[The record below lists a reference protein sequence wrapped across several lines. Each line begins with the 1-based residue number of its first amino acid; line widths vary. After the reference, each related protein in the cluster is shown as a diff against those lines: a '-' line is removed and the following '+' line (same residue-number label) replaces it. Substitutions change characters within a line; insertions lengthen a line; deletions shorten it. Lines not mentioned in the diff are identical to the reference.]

1 MTSDQLTIAEAAER
15 TGLTRHTLRYYER
28 DGLMLG
34 VGRAGSG
41 HRRYSERD
49 LGWIEL
55 ITKLR
60 ATGMPI
66 REVRRYAELA
76 RAGDG
81 NEDERLGLLPG
92 QAFPRGVEAGGRG
105 DRPGPDLRRNDGLV
119 TETAAGPPPAE
130 QRLTLAGLHAG
141 GSRAPEVKPAGQR
154 RRHRHSRKAGTGAGG
169 STKRSAS
176 SPAPSRAFRRGAP
189 RSAAARRRSTAHTS
203 RRTRHISPA
212 PAPPAHADRGC

>member
-1 MTSDQLTIAEAAER
+1 MTSDELTISEAADR

-66 REVRRYAELA
+66 REVRRYAELV

-81 NEDERLGLLPG
+81 NEDERLSLLRAHRARVLA
-92 QAFPRGVEAGGRG
+92 QLA
-105 DRPGPDLRRNDGLV
+105 
-119 TETAAGPPPAE
+119 TTAAYLDAIDMKISYY
-130 QRLTLAGLHAG
+130 A
-141 GSRAPEVKPAGQR
+141 
-154 RRHRHSRKAGTGAGG
+154 
-169 STKRSAS
+169 SAVDACESPDSCLS
-176 SPAPSRAFRRGAP
+176 SPRPAT
-189 RSAAARRRSTAHTS
+189 AAVAR
-203 RRTRHISPA
+203 
-212 PAPPAHADRGC
+212 

>member
-1 MTSDQLTIAEAAER
+1 MTSAGLTIAEVAER

-28 DGLMLG
+28 DGLMLD

-66 REVRRYAELA
+66 REVRRYAELV

-81 NEDERLGLLPG
+81 NEEERLALLRAHRERVLAQLAMMAAHLDAIDVKIG
-92 QAFPRGVEAGGRG
+92 YYAGAIGACES
-105 DRPGPDLRRNDGLV
+105 PDSYL
-119 TETAAGPPPAE
+119 
-130 QRLTLAGLHAG
+130 
-141 GSRAPEVKPAGQR
+141 
-154 RRHRHSRKAGTGAGG
+154 
-169 STKRSAS
+169 S
-176 SPAPSRAFRRGAP
+176 SPRP
-189 RSAAARRRSTAHTS
+189 AAAAVPR
-203 RRTRHISPA
+203 
-212 PAPPAHADRGC
+212 

>member
-1 MTSDQLTIAEAAER
+1 MTSDELTISEAAER

-66 REVRRYAELA
+66 REVRRYADMV

-81 NEDERLGLLPG
+81 NEDERLSLLR
-92 QAFPRGVEAGGRG
+92 AHRARVLAHLDTMAAHLDAIDMKISYYASAIDTCES
-105 DRPGPDLRRNDGLV
+105 PDSYLSS
-119 TETAAGPPPAE
+119 PH
-130 QRLTLAGLHAG
+130 LAGT
-141 GSRAPEVKPAGQR
+141 S
-154 RRHRHSRKAGTGAGG
+154 
-169 STKRSAS
+169 
-176 SPAPSRAFRRGAP
+176 AP
-189 RSAAARRRSTAHTS
+189 R
-203 RRTRHISPA
+203 
-212 PAPPAHADRGC
+212 

>member
-1 MTSDQLTIAEAAER
+1 MTSDELTIAEAAER

-66 REVRRYAELA
+66 REVRRYAELV

-81 NEDERLGLLPG
+81 NEDERLALLRAHRERVRT
-92 QAFPRGVEAGGRG
+92 QLETMAVYLDAI
-105 DRPGPDLRRNDGLV
+105 DMKISGPVPCRCGCTRR
-119 TETAAGPPPAE
+119 
-130 QRLTLAGLHAG
+130 
-141 GSRAPEVKPAGQR
+141 
-154 RRHRHSRKAGTGAGG
+154 
-169 STKRSAS
+169 
-176 SPAPSRAFRRGAP
+176 
-189 RSAAARRRSTAHTS
+189 
-203 RRTRHISPA
+203 
-212 PAPPAHADRGC
+212 

>member
-1 MTSDQLTIAEAAER
+1 MTLAGLTIAEVAER

-66 REVRRYAELA
+66 REVRRYAELV

-81 NEDERLGLLPG
+81 NEDERLALLRAHRERVHAQLDTIAAHLDAIDMKISYYSGAIGLC
-92 QAFPRGVEAGGRG
+92 QS
-105 DRPGPDLRRNDGLV
+105 PDSYL
-119 TETAAGPPPAE
+119 
-130 QRLTLAGLHAG
+130 
-141 GSRAPEVKPAGQR
+141 
-154 RRHRHSRKAGTGAGG
+154 
-169 STKRSAS
+169 S
-176 SPAPSRAFRRGAP
+176 SPRPEAASVRR
-189 RSAAARRRSTAHTS
+189 
-203 RRTRHISPA
+203 
-212 PAPPAHADRGC
+212 

>member
-1 MTSDQLTIAEAAER
+1 MSMTPAELTIGEVAER

-28 DGLMLG
+28 YGLMLG

-66 REVRRYAELA
+66 REVRRYAELV

-81 NEDERLGLLPG
+81 NEDERLTLLRAHR
-92 QAFPRGVEAGGRG
+92 QRVRAQLDMMAAYLAAI
-105 DRPGPDLRRNDGLV
+105 DMKISYYADAIDACDSPDSYL
-119 TETAAGPPPAE
+119 
-130 QRLTLAGLHAG
+130 
-141 GSRAPEVKPAGQR
+141 
-154 RRHRHSRKAGTGAGG
+154 
-169 STKRSAS
+169 S
-176 SPAPSRAFRRGAP
+176 SPHP
-189 RSAAARRRSTAHTS
+189 AAAFVPH
-203 RRTRHISPA
+203 
-212 PAPPAHADRGC
+212 